1 MWEAKRK
8 QHVCQK
14 ETIWLAHKMCVH
26 NNAIHETAD
35 IASLCSSHGFDF
47 DAFRQVQARSN
58 AEKHLENEGRLE
70 NDRALGKN
78 DRVQE
83 KTTALHPVV

>member
-14 ETIWLAHKMCVH
+14 ETIWLAHKTRVH

-35 IASLCSSHGFDF
+35 IASLGSLHGFDF
-47 DAFRQVQARSN
+47 DAFRQVQAQNN
-58 AEKHLENEGRLE
+58 AEKRLE
-70 NDRALGKN
+70 NDRALREN
-78 DRVQE
+78 
-83 KTTALHPVV
+83 ALSFRPS